1 MIELI
6 YIIIAG
12 LIISLVALIGIITL
26 AVKEKLL
33 NEILLL
39 LVGFSAG
46 TLIGGAFLH
55 LLPEAVEI
63 SGEIDIFPFVI
74 IGIVLFFHS

>member
-26 AVKEKLL
+26 AVKEKVL

-39 LVGFSAG
+39 LVGFSAEPNRRN
-46 TLIGGAFLH
+46 H
-55 LLPEAVEI
+55 R
-63 SGEIDIFPFVI
+63 
-74 IGIVLFFHS
+74 LFYI